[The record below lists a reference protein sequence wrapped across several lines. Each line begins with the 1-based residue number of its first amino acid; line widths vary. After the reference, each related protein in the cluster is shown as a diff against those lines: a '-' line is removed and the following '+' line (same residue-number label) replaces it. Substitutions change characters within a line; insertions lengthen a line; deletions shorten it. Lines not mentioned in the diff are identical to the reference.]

1 MTQTDGLLFDPN
13 TYDPEQFD
21 AETRRL
27 LRATIDFF
35 EGQGK
40 KRLLD
45 DDLKVVWPAEFVD
58 FVKREKLFA
67 TFLTPS
73 EFADGDPNKRWD
85 AARNAALSEIF
96 GFYGLTYW
104 YTEQVTI
111 LGLGPIW
118 QSENKDAKLKAA
130 DDLAAGE
137 VMAFGLSERE
147 HGADVYNTDMV
158 LTPASEEDVAN
169 GILYRATGEKY
180 YIGNGNVA
188 SMVSV
193 FGRRGDIEGQDAYV
207 FFAADSRHEN
217 YHLVDNVVHMQIY
230 VSTFR
235 LENYPVRAEDI
246 LHTGVEA
253 FAAALNTVNIG
264 KFNLCTC
271 SIGMVEHAFYEAIT
285 HAQNRILYG
294 NPVTEF
300 AHVRANFV
308 DSYARIVAMKLFSQ
322 RSVDYLRS
330 ASLDDRR
337 YLLFNPVTKAKVTME
352 GETIMRALH
361 DVVAAK
367 GYEKNTMFREV
378 AQLIGALPR
387 LEGTVHVNVGLV
399 LKFMPNYMLNP
410 KEYPQIPTR
419 NDAADDVFFW
429 KQGPTRGAGKVQF
442 ADWTPAYE
450 KHASIPNVAPVLRAG
465 AGLQGVPH
473 HRRPRRRSAEGSGF
487 PAQRRPFV
495 LVDRLRPA
503 DSRAGRADGR
513 RQRHRRPDLRLP
525 DSRLQHL
532 CRCAARQAELDA
544 GAAGLG
550 ARRDPQTRARRG
562 ALRPDVGASQG
573 LRRRLRDAALTNER
587 ATQPCGRTP
596 ASACRSGS
604 TPVEDR
610 RRLGPRSNSGTSSSA
625 AKRRRAGVLS
635 RSRARSRRR
644 GGSAVAPLR
653 QWPSRRA

>member
-1 MTQTDGLLFDPN
+1 MTVAPPPGRSAPAHRDGLLFDPN
-13 TYDPEQFD
+13 TYDPTEFD

-40 KRLLD
+40 KRILD
-45 DDLKVVWPAEFVD
+45 DDLKAQWPADFVE

-73 EFADGDPNKRWD
+73 EFADGNPDKRWD
-85 AARNAALSEIF
+85 GARNAALAEIL

-111 LGLGPIW
+111 LGLGPVW
-118 QSENKDAKLKAA
+118 QSENKDAKLRAA
-130 DDLAAGE
+130 DDLEAGE

-147 HGADVYNTDMV
+147 NGADVYSTDMV
-158 LTPASEEDVAN
+158 LTPASEQDRAD

-188 SMVSV
+188 SLVSV

-217 YHLVDNVVHMQIY
+217 YHLIDNVVHMQIY

-253 FAAALNTVNIG
+253 FAAALNTVNVG
-264 KFNLCTC
+264 KFNLCSS
-271 SIGMVEHAFYEAIT
+271 SIGMTEHAFYEAIT

-294 NPVTEF
+294 NPVTDF
-300 AHVRANFV
+300 SHVRANFV
-308 DSYARIVAMKLFSQ
+308 DSYARMVAMKSFS
-322 RSVDYLRS
+322 RRAIDYFRS

-337 YLLFNPVTKAKVTME
+337 YLLFNPMTKAKVTME
-352 GETIMRALH
+352 GETVMRSLH
-361 DVVAAK
+361 DVIAAK

-378 AQLIGALPR
+378 AQLIGCLPR

-410 KEYPQIPTR
+410 KEYPAIPTR

-429 KQGPTRGAGKVQF
+429 KQGPTRGAGAIQF
-442 ADWTPAYE
+442 ADWTPVYE
-450 KHASIPNVAPVLRAG
+450 QHAGIPNVARFYEQAQAFRDMLV
-465 AGLQGVPH
+465 
-473 HRRPRRRSAEGSGF
+473 SAA
-487 PAQRRPFV
+487 PDAAQ
-495 LVDRLRPA
+495 
-503 DSRAGRADGR
+503 
-513 RQRHRRPDLRLP
+513 QKDLDYMLNVG
-525 DSRLQHL
+525 HL
-532 CRCAARQAELDA
+532 FSLIVYGQLILE
-544 GAAGLG
+544 
-550 ARRDPQTRARRG
+550 Q
-562 ALRPDVGASQG
+562 
-573 LRRRLRDAALTNER
+573 AALTSLDVDLIDQIFDFQVR
-587 ATQPCGRTP
+587 DFSTYAVALHGKPTATQAQRDWALGAIRN
-596 ASACRSGS
+596 
-604 TPVEDR
+604 PVPDAER
-610 RRLGPRSNSGTSSSA
+610 FNR
-625 AKRRRAGVLS
+625 VW
-635 RSRARSRRR
+635 ARVKAYD
-644 GGSAVAPLR
+644 GAYEMAP
-653 QWPSRRA
+653 

>member
-1 MTQTDGLLFDPN
+1 MTETDGLLFDPN
-13 TYDPEQFD
+13 TYDPQQFD

-45 DDLKVVWPAEFVD
+45 DDLKVKWPAEFVD

-67 TFLTPS
+67 TFLTPA
-73 EFADGDPNKRWD
+73 EFAGGDPNKRWD
-85 AARNAALSEIF
+85 AARNAALSEIL

-130 DDLAAGE
+130 DDLEAGE

-158 LTPASEEDVAN
+158 LTPASEEDRAD
-169 GILYRATGEKY
+169 GILYRASGEKY

-193 FGRRGDIEGQDAYV
+193 FGRRGDVDGNDAYV

-217 YHLVDNVVHMQIY
+217 YHLIDNVVHMQIY

-235 LENYPVRAEDI
+235 LENYPVREEDI

-271 SIGMVEHAFYEAIT
+271 SVGMVEHAFYEAIT

-294 NPVTEF
+294 NPVTDF

-308 DSYARIVAMKLFSQ
+308 DSYARLVAMKLFSQ
-322 RSVDYLRS
+322 RAVDYLRS
-330 ASLDDRR
+330 ASLEDRR

-352 GETIMRALH
+352 GETILRALH

-410 KEYPQIPTR
+410 TDYPEIGTR

-429 KQGPTRGAGKVQF
+429 NQGPTRGAGKVQF
-442 ADWTPAYE
+442 ADWTPVYE
-450 KHASIPNVAPVLRAG
+450 EHASIPNVGRFYEQAKAFKQFLLTAAP
-465 AGLQGVPH
+465 
-473 HRRPRRRSAEGSGF
+473 
-487 PAQRRPFV
+487 
-495 LVDRLRPA
+495 DA
-503 DSRAGRADGR
+503 D
-513 RQRHRRPDLRLP
+513 QLKDLDFL
-525 DSRLQHL
+525 LNVGHL
-532 CRCAARQAELDA
+532 FSLIVYGQLILE
-544 GAAGLG
+544 
-550 ARRDPQTRARRG
+550 Q
-562 ALRPDVGASQG
+562 
-573 LRRRLRDAALTNER
+573 AALTGVDDDIVDQIFDFQIR
-587 ATQPCGRTP
+587 DF
-596 ASACRSGS
+596 S
-604 TPVEDR
+604 TY
-610 RRLGPRSNSGTSSSA
+610 
-625 AKRRRAGVLS
+625 
-635 RSRARSRRR
+635 
-644 GGSAVAPLR
+644 AVALHGK
-653 QWPSRRA
+653 PSSTQAQQDWALEAIRKPEAGTERFARVWDRVKAYDGAYEMRP